1 MSEDTKSESIMAQLE
16 EQIRLATGYPN
27 IRLMMR
33 TISDYVGQIPD
44 TVATVDGHTA
54 RELAARFLKGQ
65 SLCADL
71 VAIAE
76 FYEAKM
82 VRKQKT
88 AYSEAFIEAADKFK
102 TQKEKEAYAEI
113 SKAHVDA
120 SEEAMRAKMFRL
132 LIENKR
138 EDLEKAHYFMRKI
151 AEGDSIAPPD
161 LPSATNT
168 DGSPVARRLDSGR
181 VSFG

>member
-1 MSEDTKSESIMAQLE
+1 MSEEQKSDSIMAQLE
-16 EQIRLATGYPN
+16 EQIRAATGYPN
-27 IRLMMR
+27 IRMMMR

-44 TVATVDGHTA
+44 TVSTVDGHTA

-76 FYEAKM
+76 FYEGKM
-82 VRKQKT
+82 ARKQKA
-88 AYSEAFIEAADKFK
+88 AYSEAFIEANDKFK
-102 TQKEKEAYAEI
+102 TQKEKESYAEI
-113 SKAHVDA
+113 SAAHVEA
-120 SEEAMRAKMFRL
+120 SEEHLRAKMFRL

-151 AEGDSIAPPD
+151 AEGDTMAPPD
-161 LPSATNT
+161 LPSSQNAQG
-168 DGSPVARRLDSGR
+168 GSMQRRNESGR
-181 VSFG
+181 VGF

>member
-1 MSEDTKSESIMAQLE
+1 MSEEQKADSIMAQLE

-27 IRLMMR
+27 IRIMMR

-76 FYEAKM
+76 FYEGKM
-82 VRKQKT
+82 ARKQKA
-88 AYSEAFIEAADKFK
+88 AYSEAFIDASDKFK
-102 TQKEKEAYAEI
+102 TQKEKESYAEI
-113 SKAHVDA
+113 SAAHVEA
-120 SEEAMRAKMFRL
+120 AEEYMRAKMFRL

-151 AEGDSIAPPD
+151 AEGDTMAPPD
-161 LPSATNT
+161 LPSVGNT
-168 DGSPVARRLDSGR
+168 AGTQVARRNENGR
-181 VSFG
+181 VTF